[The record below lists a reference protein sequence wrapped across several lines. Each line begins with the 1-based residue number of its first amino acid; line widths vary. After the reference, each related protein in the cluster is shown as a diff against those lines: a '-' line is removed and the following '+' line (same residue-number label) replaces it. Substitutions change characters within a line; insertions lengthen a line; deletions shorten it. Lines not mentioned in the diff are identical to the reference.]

1 MRLLF
6 LSNIFPNPYQPTRG
20 IFNLALVRALAAEHE
35 VRVVCPISWTDEWVG
50 RSKRGTLLGPTRVEN
65 VEGVEVS
72 FPRYLFT
79 PKIFRRLYG
88 SFMWQSVRGTV
99 DRLIESFRPD
109 GVIGYWA
116 HPDGEA
122 AVRAARLAGVPAVV
136 MVGGTDVLLFTRTP
150 ARRRCIRNVLT
161 RADAVV
167 TVSRHLREKVLEL
180 GVEAAKA
187 HVVERGVDT
196 SLFRPGDRQEARRH
210 IGVAPEGR
218 VAVWVGRMHPVKGL
232 DVLLDAC
239 AMLRSQRGDAPLP
252 FSLYLVGD
260 GPLRQ
265 SLEQA
270 VTARGLTGVVHFAGQ
285 KTPSELPEWYRAA
298 DVTVLPSRSEGIPN
312 VLRESLA
319 CGTPF
324 VASDVG
330 GVPELAA
337 SGAAN
342 RLVPAGDAS
351 ALARAIRAS
360 LEHPCAPASVASPTA
375 DWRASARAVVNI
387 IAGSRGAGA
396 GGQKLRA
403 NRLGEFMSVRL
414 APDVASQ
421 GSN

>member
-6 LSNIFPNPYQPTRG
+6 VSNIFPNPYQPTRG
-20 IFNLALVRALAAEHE
+20 IFNLSLVRALAADHE
-35 VRVVCPISWTDEWVG
+35 VRVVCPIAWTDEWVG
-50 RSKRGTLLGPTRVEN
+50 RNKHGRLLGPTRVED
-65 VEGVEVS
+65 VEGIEVS
-72 FPRYLFT
+72 FPRYHFT
-79 PKIFRRLYG
+79 PKVFRRLYG
-88 SFMWQSVRGTV
+88 TFMWHSVRGTV
-99 DRLIESFRPD
+99 NRLVESFRPD

-116 HPDGEA
+116 HPDGEV
-122 AVRAARLAGVPAVV
+122 AVRAARLGGIPAVV

-167 TVSRHLREKVLEL
+167 TVSRHLREKVVEL
-180 GVEAAKA
+180 GVEAEKT

-196 SLFRPGDRQEARRH
+196 SLFRPGDRQEARRRLG
-210 IGVAPEGR
+210 IAPDGR
-218 VAVWVGRMHPVKGL
+218 VVVWVGRMHPVKGL

-239 AMLRSQRGDAPLP
+239 ELLRSEQAVLP
-252 FSLYLVGD
+252 FSLHLVGD

-265 SLEQA
+265 SLETSVA
-270 VTARGLTGVVHFAGQ
+270 ARGLSGIVRFAGA
-285 KTPSELPEWYRAA
+285 KTPAQLPEWYRAA

-337 SGAAN
+337 SGPAN
-342 RLVPAGDAS
+342 RLVPAGDPA
-351 ALARAIRAS
+351 ALAGAMSAS
-360 LEHPCAPASVASPTA
+360 LKNLCPPSSVASPTA

-387 IAGSRGAGA
+387 ISGSRGAGA
-396 GGQKLRA
+396 GGRKLRA
-403 NRLGEFMSVRL
+403 NRLEGFMSAHL
-414 APDVASQ
+414 APDMAAHGRS
-421 GSN
+421 